1 MTISKQFKKFAKTK
15 KFKGEKQM
23 KSKKLKSIIHSGITA
38 AIVASMLVGCSNA
51 TTRNAQSNTS
61 SKKGESV
68 LYKLTE
74 KDVHDIYQEGTQMQY
89 QDIHMKTPVKS
100 AALQDLEL
108 TDAEKQKIRSMKLKI
123 AFEKDALDDA
133 GKLQL
138 QGAKEV
144 ANDLGI
150 TIKDTWIA
158 ADKTGVN
165 QLDDYQRIEAIA
177 QKYDAIFTLPIDL
190 AATSEILKKIM
201 KKTKV
206 GFLASAPFNMN
217 WNDPNFVGV
226 SDADG
231 YMAGVYSAKAAIKI
245 ANGKGTIGEIGWI
258 NGKNGSFHTV
268 QKRYEGWDS
277 VFKQNPNVKVVQ
289 KFYDSPVNAKQVISS
304 MLASNPDIKV
314 LLIDF
319 ANPPADQAQAI
330 LKERGLQPW
339 KDIAMVTIDL
349 DNTITVPMATSGPN
363 NNYTAAFVTQT
374 WYNVG
379 KNLMK
384 LYAKNLL
391 NGDKAPKF
399 VASPPLPITTWNNLK
414 TNYEAAVP
422 SNYNIPQEIKS
433 LSNQWQLGV
442 KDQWNK

>member
-1 MTISKQFKKFAKTK
+1 
-15 KFKGEKQM
+15 M
-23 KSKKLKSIIHSGITA
+23 KSKKAKSIIRSCITT
-38 AIVASMLVGCSNA
+38 AIIASMLVGCSNA
-51 TTRNAQSNTS
+51 ASRNSHS
-61 SKKGESV
+61 SANGKKGEST

-74 KDVHDIYQEGTQMQY
+74 KDVQDIYQEGTLMKY

-100 AALQDLEL
+100 ASLPDLQL
-108 TDAEKQKIRSMKLKI
+108 TDEEKQKIRDMHLKI

-158 ADKTGVN
+158 SDKTGVN
-165 QLDDYQRIEAIA
+165 QLDDYQRIEAVA
-177 QKYDAIFTLPIDL
+177 QNYDAIFTLPIDL

-217 WNDPNFVGV
+217 WSDPNFVGV

-245 ANGKGTIGEIGWI
+245 ANGKGAIGEVGWI

-277 VFKQNPNVKVVQ
+277 VFKQNPNIKVV
-289 KFYDSPVNAKQVISS
+289 KKWYDSPVNAKQVISS
-304 MLASNPDIKV
+304 MLAANPDIKV

-330 LKERGLQPW
+330 LKERGLQPGE
-339 KDIAMVTIDL
+339 DISMVTIDL

-391 NGDKAPKF
+391 YGEKAPKF
-399 VASPPLPITTWNNLK
+399 VASPPLPITTWDNLK
-414 TNYEAAVP
+414 TDYEAAVP
-422 SNYNIPQEIKS
+422 SNWNIPQEVKS
-433 LSNQWQLGV
+433 LTNQWPLGV